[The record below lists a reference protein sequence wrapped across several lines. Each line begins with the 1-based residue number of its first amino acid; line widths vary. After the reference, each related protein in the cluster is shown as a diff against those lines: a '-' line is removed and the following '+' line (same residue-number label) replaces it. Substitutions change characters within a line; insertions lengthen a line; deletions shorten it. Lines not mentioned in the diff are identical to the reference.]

1 MRVNH
6 YLYRGGIMETGLKMI
21 MDIVT
26 NLTKIF
32 VAFIGFGVV
41 AGIVFGGNA
50 FLVGDVLENLL
61 GVVSMLGDAGIV
73 GLLVAAILIG
83 LLK

>member
-6 YLYRGGIMETGLKMI
+6 YLYRGGIMETGMKMI

-50 FLVGDVLENLL
+50 FLVGDVLGNLL

>member
-6 YLYRGGIMETGLKMI
+6 YLYRGGIMETGMKMI

-73 GLLVAAILIG
+73 GLLVVAILIG

>member
-6 YLYRGGIMETGLKMI
+6 YLYRGGIMETGMKMI

-73 GLLVAAILIG
+73 GLLVAVILIG

>member
-6 YLYRGGIMETGLKMI
+6 YLYRGGIMDNAMKMI
-21 MDIVT
+21 GDIVSS
-26 NLTKIF
+26 LTKIL
-32 VAFIGFGVV
+32 VAVIGLGVV

>member
-6 YLYRGGIMETGLKMI
+6 YLYRGGIMETGMKMI

>member
-6 YLYRGGIMETGLKMI
+6 YLYRGGIMDNAMKMI
-21 MDIVT
+21 GDIVSSLT
-26 NLTKIF
+26 NIL
-32 VAFIGFGVV
+32 VAVIGLGVV
-41 AGIVFGGNA
+41 AGIVFGDTW
-50 FLVGDVLENLL
+50 FFGDVLSNLL
-61 GVVSMLGDAGIV
+61 GVVSSLGDAGLV

>member
-6 YLYRGGIMETGLKMI
+6 YLYRGGIMINDAIKMLG
-21 MDIVT
+21 DAVAS
-26 NLTKIF
+26 LTKIL
-32 VAFIGFGVV
+32 VAVIGLGVV
-41 AGIVFGGNA
+41 AGIVFGDSW
-50 FLVGDVLENLL
+50 FVGDVLGNLL
-61 GVVSMLGDAGIV
+61 GVVTMLGDAGLV

>member
-1 MRVNH
+1 
-6 YLYRGGIMETGLKMI
+6 METGMKMI

-41 AGIVFGGNA
+41 AGIVLA
-50 FLVGDVLENLL
+50 A
-61 GVVSMLGDAGIV
+61 MLS
-73 GLLVAAILIG
+73 
-83 LLK
+83 

>member
-1 MRVNH
+1 MINDA
-6 YLYRGGIMETGLKMI
+6 IKMLG
-21 MDIVT
+21 DAVAS
-26 NLTKIF
+26 LTKIL
-32 VAFIGFGVV
+32 VAVIGLGVV
-41 AGIVFGGNA
+41 AGIVFGDSW
-50 FLVGDVLENLL
+50 FVGDVLGNLL

>member
-1 MRVNH
+1 
-6 YLYRGGIMETGLKMI
+6 METGLKMI
-21 MDIVT
+21 MDIVAS
-26 NLTKIF
+26 LTKIL
-32 VAFIGFGVV
+32 VAVIGLGVV
-41 AGIVFGGNA
+41 AGIVFGDA
-50 FLVGDVLENLL
+50 FFVGDVLGNLL

>member
-1 MRVNH
+1 MPVNH
-6 YLYRGGIMETGLKMI
+6 YLYRGGIMETGMKMI